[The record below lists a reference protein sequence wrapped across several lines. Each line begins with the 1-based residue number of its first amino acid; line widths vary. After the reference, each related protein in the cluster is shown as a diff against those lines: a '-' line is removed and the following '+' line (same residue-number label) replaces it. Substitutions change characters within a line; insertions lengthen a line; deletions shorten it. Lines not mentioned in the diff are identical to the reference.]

1 VFARLGPRHPPNHKK
16 VHALK
21 RKTSKRDKT
30 KTSKKTLDH
39 DIEEYMAKDVRTLDR
54 ALDDYMKEGERS
66 KKKKLDQE
74 LSQYV
79 AERKTDGSN

>member
-1 VFARLGPRHPPNHKK
+1 
-16 VHALK
+16 
-21 RKTSKRDKT
+21 
-30 KTSKKTLDH
+30 LDH